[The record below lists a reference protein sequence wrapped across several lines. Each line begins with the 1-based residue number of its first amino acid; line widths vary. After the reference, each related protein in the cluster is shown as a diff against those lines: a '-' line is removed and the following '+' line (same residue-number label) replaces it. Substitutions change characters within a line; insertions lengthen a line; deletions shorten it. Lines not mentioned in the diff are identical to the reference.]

1 MGGDIVEIVI
11 TKTNF
16 EQEVVLSEKPVL
28 LDFWAP
34 WCAPCQMLSPVISE
48 ISEEN
53 QGTIKVGKVNVEEED
68 FLVEKF
74 GIENVPTVI
83 LLKV

>member
-53 QGTIKVGKVNVEEED
+53 QQKIKVEESMLKRRT
-68 FLVEKF
+68 F
-74 GIENVPTVI
+74 
-83 LLKV
+83 LLKNLA